1 MNLSHF
7 PGSMQ
12 DTPFTFLGLPDPEGG
27 LGEARV
33 CILPIPYES
42 TTTYRGGTRSGP
54 AAIVDASR
62 YVETYDEE
70 TLCDLADIPIL
81 TLPGVS
87 PLLGAAEAMSERIRD
102 VAREVVSPDRLLI
115 SLGGEHAITA
125 PLVEAHLEKFG
136 HLTVVHLDA
145 HADLRESYE
154 GSRMSHA
161 SVIKRVAE
169 HTDVLSVGVR
179 SISSEEMHWLRN
191 QQRVRVIFA
200 HEIRSDQSLLERA
213 LGELRG
219 NVYLTIDVDVLD
231 PGVMPGVGTPEP
243 GGLSYDQVV
252 HVIKRLT
259 KGCSIV
265 GADLVELAPVPG
277 NVVSEF
283 TAARIVAKIV
293 AYTKKPAWRSV
304 RDGKTQ

>member
-7 PGSMQ
+7 PRSLQ
-12 DTPFTFLGLPDPEGG
+12 DVPFTFLGLPEPEGG

-33 CILPIPYES
+33 CVLPIPYES

-54 AAIVDASR
+54 TAIVDASR

-70 TLCDLADIPIL
+70 VCWDLADMPIL
-81 TLPGVS
+81 TLPSVS

-102 VAREVVSPDRLLI
+102 VAREVVSQDRLLI

-125 PLVEAHLEKFG
+125 PLVEAHSEKFG
-136 HLTVVHLDA
+136 QLTVVHLDA

-179 SISSEEMHWLRN
+179 SISSEEMGWLSS
-191 QQRVRVIFA
+191 QERVRAVFA
-200 HEIRSDQSLLERA
+200 HEIRSDQGLLERV
-213 LGELRG
+213 LGELTG
-219 NVYLTIDVDVLD
+219 NVYLTIDADVLD

-252 HVIKRLT
+252 YVVRRLSAR
-259 KGCSIV
+259 CSIV
-265 GADLVELAPVPG
+265 GADLVELAPIPG

-283 TAARIVAKIV
+283 TAARIVAKIL
-293 AYTKKPAWRSV
+293 AYTKKPV
-304 RDGKTQ
+304 